1 MACLVEQWGYGEGGG
16 TRGRVKGDK
25 RSGMRSGTVGVWGG
39 GGGRGEG

>member
-1 MACLVEQWGYGEGGG
+1 MRSGTVGVWGGGG

-25 RSGMRSGTVGVWGG
+25 RSGMPSGTVGVWGG